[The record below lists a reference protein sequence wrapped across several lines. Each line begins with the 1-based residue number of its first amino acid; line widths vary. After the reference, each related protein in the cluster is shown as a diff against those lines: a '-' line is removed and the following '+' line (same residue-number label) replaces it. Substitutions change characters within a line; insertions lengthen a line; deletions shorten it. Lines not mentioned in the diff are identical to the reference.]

1 LTNALLFCFV
11 FISYNLSILK
21 KMAHR
26 TELNTRIAQFTG
38 ISKHTIDRI
47 GVNLNKGGLIFS
59 GGRGRHAPHM
69 GPEDLKNIILALL
82 GSDSTGR
89 VLEAVLKLQ
98 ALTANDGKKFGDM
111 LLDICTDHK
120 KAAEVMQISVLRNYP
135 QATIYWKDESGTR
148 IGRMQDF
155 RSLSEELQPGMR
167 VVASLNGNVVSKL
180 VELVSG
186 PEHLPAISG
195 Q

>member
-1 LTNALLFCFV
+1 
-11 FISYNLSILK
+11 
-21 KMAHR
+21 MAHR
-26 TELNTRIAQFTG
+26 TELNSRIAELTG
-38 ISKHTIDRI
+38 IGKHTVDRI

-82 GSDSTGR
+82 GADSSGR
-89 VLEAVLKLQ
+89 VFEAVLKLQ
-98 ALTANDGKKFGDM
+98 ALTAPDGKKFGDM
-111 LLDICTDHK
+111 LLEVCTDRA

-155 RSLSEELQPGMR
+155 RSLPEQQQPGMR

-180 VELVSG
+180 VELVFG
-186 PEHLPAISG
+186 TEHLAETVDWQTKKAG
-195 Q
+195 